1 MKSKLASDQEIEEVS
16 TIIDKTEWYRQATAS
31 KLMFIGTPSLGVCDF
46 TTYPT
51 IYCFSKE
58 FEGYY
63 DLHGFNS
70 DAREL
75 VKKSKN
81 DPAVAQNIYLQF
93 QQFYKKIKKEFDTSA
108 EINFQTVPLSKI
120 AAINQEL
127 DELNYIFWKEFFLGD
142 VFDPEGDLI
151 LKEELGEYKPSQL
164 ELNDLIRPQKL
175 NFIEE
180 SNLELSQI
188 ALKVLH
194 NPNISEA
201 ERIKLLAPFAQK
213 YFFIQNSW
221 GMVLVLTAKDFLSPL
236 KEIVSQGEERVVEMI
251 RHYQNLEQNTKN
263 KVEDITQKYAFSSEA
278 VNIINLYRMIATIRD
293 ERKELV
299 LLFNQFM
306 EEICKRYAAEFGVK
320 LSIVERALPFELT
333 NIKNKEDMNLLKVQ
347 LEKRNAAII
356 ARLSEKSGGESNN
369 NNNNKSHKNVIIFGE
384 KAQKYINQIHKK
396 LTSKF
401 ESLQGRVACRG
412 KSKVRGKVKI
422 ILGETHFT
430 KFQEGD
436 ILVAPMTRPEY
447 IPLMKKAK
455 GIITDEGGI
464 TCHAAIAS
472 RELNVPCIIGTSVA
486 TKKLF
491 DNREVEMDMETGNVT
506 LL

>member
-93 QQFYKKIKKEFDTSA
+93 QQFYKKIKKYS
-108 EINFQTVPLSKI
+108 P
-120 AAINQEL
+120 
-127 DELNYIFWKEFFLGD
+127 G
-142 VFDPEGDLI
+142 
-151 LKEELGEYKPSQL
+151 QL
-164 ELNDLIRPQKL
+164 EINDLIRPQKL

-356 ARLSEKSGGESNN
+356 AS
-369 NNNNKSHKNVIIFGE
+369 
-384 KAQKYINQIHKK
+384 
-396 LTSKF
+396 
-401 ESLQGRVACRG
+401 
-412 KSKVRGKVKI
+412 
-422 ILGETHFT
+422 
-430 KFQEGD
+430 
-436 ILVAPMTRPEY
+436 
-447 IPLMKKAK
+447 
-455 GIITDEGGI
+455 
-464 TCHAAIAS
+464 
-472 RELNVPCIIGTSVA
+472 
-486 TKKLF
+486 
-491 DNREVEMDMETGNVT
+491 
-506 LL
+506 